1 MARSFL
7 GIARATEALRSEAGD
22 LLRAEQFGLSR
33 DGRYRDRMDFDG
45 LLFEYFGTTTL
56 DDLSEAARA
65 AGVDRILIDF
75 GLSRDRASRFAL
87 WALLHVVDAAPD
99 LDVAFADP
107 ADREAARNLM
117 DLLASSQG
125 VAE

>member
-1 MARSFL
+1 
-7 GIARATEALRSEAGD
+7 
-22 LLRAEQFGLSR
+22 
-33 DGRYRDRMDFDG
+33 MDFDG

-56 DDLSEAARA
+56 DDLSKAARA

-87 WALLHVVDAAPD
+87 WALLHVGDAAPD